1 MRSPFL
7 DAKVHCAH
15 AKDLFGR
22 RVPQQKFPVFISSD
36 QPLIHAVQDGLKHAR
51 LHPQRLLRA
60 SQFRRPSR
68 QFCFRLLALGHVSQ
82 DHGEQFLA
90 TRFDLGDGSLDLKF
104 FTIGSQCPKRAQCSH
119 AAAGNSGF
127 AEAANMPGV
136 LRTEPLRDETL
147 NGLTHH
153 IGG

>member
-1 MRSPFL
+1 MR
-7 DAKVHCAH
+7 VCN
-15 AKDLFGR
+15 
-22 RVPQQKFPVFISSD
+22 
-36 QPLIHAVQDGLKHAR
+36 
-51 LHPQRLLRA
+51 PQRLLRA

-136 LRTEPLRDETL
+136 LRTEALWDEAF
-147 NGLTHH
+147 NGLPHRICGRAAEHLLCCRVEKQEPWWASALTVVS
-153 IGG
+153 